1 MSREI
6 DSDAVHHGLNRDIG
20 QYKDDRYVRCWNCGF
35 VCNLDRDPHFPRGS
49 RVGDGIS
56 HPDVVE
62 YDESTVTY
70 DGTDDDW
77 ENGTV
82 SYDGYRSDFSVDSGC
97 PMCGCEVYD
106 QAP

>member
-1 MSREI
+1 MSRPV

-20 QYKDDRYVRCWNCGF
+20 DYKDDRYVHCNNCGF
-35 VCNLDRDPHFPRGS
+35 ITNLDRHPPFPRGS
-49 RVGDGIS
+49 KVGDGIS
-56 HPDVVE
+56 HPGTVA

-82 SYDGYRSDFSVDSGC
+82 SYDGYRSDFLVTSGC
-97 PMCGCEVYD
+97 PLCGKLMYD
-106 QAP
+106 E